1 MLAAFKIAAWL
12 ITAVVVLG
20 VVAGATSY
28 WLFAREIAGDLT
40 RLTRAAQAPGIVV
53 TDAMLAPLPAPA
65 RRYFRF
71 AGVVG
76 QPIPRLVRLTQK
88 GRIRGNVNDNWMA
101 FEADETYST
110 SPPGLVWRAWFPA
123 KVMPVALGRDEYL
136 EGKGSILMK
145 ILAIVPLAD
154 EHGSELAAAGLMRYL
169 NETMWFP
176 AALLGPNVTIA
187 PVDDGSFQVSLTD
200 RGETAKAVLFV
211 DAEGRLTNFR
221 ASRYSAATR
230 RLETWETPVGGYR
243 EIDGLNLPTTGF
255 AVWKLASGDLDY
267 IELEVTGIDHQ

>member
-1 MLAAFKIAAWL
+1 MLAAFRIAAWL

-40 RLTRAAQAPGIVV
+40 RLTTAAQAPAKVV
-53 TDAMLAPLPAPA
+53 TEAMLAPLPAPA

-76 QPIPRLVRLTQK
+76 EPIPRIVRLTQK
-88 GRIRGNVNDNWMA
+88 GRIRGSVKDNWMA

-123 KVMPVALGRDEYL
+123 KAMPVALGRDEYL

-145 ILAIVPLAD
+145 ILATVPLAD
-154 EHGSELAAAGLMRYL
+154 ERGSELAAAGLMRYL

-176 AALLGPNVTIA
+176 AALLGANVTIA
-187 PVDDGSFQVSLTD
+187 PIDDGSFQVSLTD

-211 DAEGRLTNFR
+211 DVEGRLTNFR
-221 ASRYSAATR
+221 AQRYSAATR
-230 RLETWETPVGGYR
+230 RLETWETPVSGYR
-243 EIDGLNLPTTGF
+243 KIDGLNLPTTGF

-267 IELEVTGIDHQ
+267 IELEVTGIDHE

>member
-1 MLAAFKIAAWL
+1 M
-12 ITAVVVLG
+12 
-20 VVAGATSY
+20 
-28 WLFAREIAGDLT
+28 
-40 RLTRAAQAPGIVV
+40 
-53 TDAMLAPLPAPA
+53 
-65 RRYFRF
+65 
-71 AGVVG
+71 
-76 QPIPRLVRLTQK
+76 
-88 GRIRGNVNDNWMA
+88 
-101 FEADETYST
+101 
-110 SPPGLVWRAWFPA
+110 
-123 KVMPVALGRDEYL
+123 
-136 EGKGSILMK
+136 
-145 ILAIVPLAD
+145 PLAD